1 MEINNKIG
9 NENKIR
15 DSKGNNNKN
24 NGSKYNSINSNSNS
38 KNTNKDTNDNN
49 KDNNIININKN
60 TFENNILNAYLESYS
75 GTRKG
80 DKKEEVDLIGEYIL
94 NAKSIVIATNNLKKF
109 QILKDI
115 LLEKVYKDSN
125 GSEIKIF
132 KINIPTE
139 VSDLTRMPVLS
150 KGLMAVDTSN
160 ADIVIARGRLGVPGS
175 GSMLLI
181 MDNKG
186 RILTGY
192 TSPPSVIHKK
202 NIEDS
207 VRDELIG
214 ALKRIGVV

>member
-9 NENKIR
+9 DNKENTN
-15 DSKGNNNKN
+15 SNNKN
-24 NGSKYNSINSNSNS
+24 NKNNKSNGNNKNNNSISI
-38 KNTNKDTNDNN
+38 NN
-49 KDNNIININKN
+49 KNI
-60 TFENNILNAYLESYS
+60 FENSILNAYLESYRK
-75 GTRKG
+75 TRKG
-80 DKKEEVDLIGEYIL
+80 DKKEEVDLIKEYIL
-94 NAKSIVIATNNLKKF
+94 NAKNIVIATNNLKKF
-109 QILKDI
+109 QILKDL
-115 LLEKVYKDSN
+115 LLENVYKDN
-125 GSEIKIF
+125 NRSEIKIF

-150 KGLMAVDTSN
+150 KGLMALDTSN
-160 ADIVIARGRLGVPGS
+160 ADIVIARGRLGIPGS

-192 TSPPSVIHKK
+192 ISPPSVMHKK

-214 ALKRIGVV
+214 ALKRIGVI

>member
-1 MEINNKIG
+1 MH
-9 NENKIR
+9 
-15 DSKGNNNKN
+15 
-24 NGSKYNSINSNSNS
+24 
-38 KNTNKDTNDNN
+38 
-49 KDNNIININKN
+49 
-60 TFENNILNAYLESYS
+60 
-75 GTRKG
+75 
-80 DKKEEVDLIGEYIL
+80 LIKEYIL
-94 NAKSIVIATNNLKKF
+94 NAKNIVIATNNLKKF

-115 LLEKVYKDSN
+115 LLEKVYKNSN
-125 GSEIKIF
+125 RSKIKIS

-150 KGLMAVDTSN
+150 KGLMAIDTSN

-192 TSPPSVIHKK
+192 ISPPSVMHKK

-214 ALKRIGVV
+214 ALKRIGVI